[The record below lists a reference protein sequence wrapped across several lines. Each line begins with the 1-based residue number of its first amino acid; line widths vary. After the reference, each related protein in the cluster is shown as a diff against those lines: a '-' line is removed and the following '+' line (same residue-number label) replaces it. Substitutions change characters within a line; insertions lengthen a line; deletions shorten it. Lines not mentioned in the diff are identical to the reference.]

1 MAGHANVENG
11 DILRFL
17 IYMEAASIWINPM
30 GTLERR
36 MATDARRMRRNRDRI
51 LQTAAHRMALA
62 RPREKSPGSRGSGW
76 HAVSPFPVAR
86 EALFAAA
93 LQGKQVELLA
103 RSEKDAHGAR
113 NRHSDKE
120 KFPSDLNR
128 PGSYEMSER
137 RLKTLRKSGDFQA
150 DYEGSIP
157 FTRSKQFNGLARIFR
172 FHSDNTA
179 DDRSKFVSV
188 FRLAK

>member
-1 MAGHANVENG
+1 MDQSDGHLGTAHGYRCAPYAAQSRPNPADCSASHGIGASSRKIARIAGVG
-11 DILRFL
+11 
-17 IYMEAASIWINPM
+17 
-30 GTLERR
+30 
-36 MATDARRMRRNRDRI
+36 
-51 LQTAAHRMALA
+51 LA
-62 RPREKSPGSRGSGW
+62 RSIAISSR
-76 HAVSPFPVAR
+76 AR
-86 EALFAAA
+86 GLVCRR

-179 DDRSKFVSV
+179 DDGSKFVSV